1 MEDTKLE
8 RLLEHPRTAR
18 LSLSPLDGGGEE
30 GRENHYHGRTFV
42 YRTCE
47 GGGQDI
53 RLQGLTNRLRQRFY
67 PDYRAPQKKHGHGS
81 STAAGSAVHRQ
92 LEHLVNCKR
101 EGTCHCGLQKVT
113 KKNPTRTYQEPPRK
127 SERTEVALRVLASHG
142 LEPVASEVP
151 LAHLRSRLGT
161 SVDLLCLVKPLPSVL
176 PKVEPPSPQEPPAT
190 VLVSLKTGYAK
201 GYNVCRKQQRLGTPL
216 DDVPSTPRNHH
227 QLQVMC
233 EGLLMEREYGAAPDA
248 SFVLYLGKRKVRGS
262 REPHLLVSLPRP
274 SLICRRFCRVALGS
288 G

>member
-101 EGTCHCGLQKVT
+101 
-113 KKNPTRTYQEPPRK
+113 
-127 SERTEVALRVLASHG
+127 
-142 LEPVASEVP
+142 
-151 LAHLRSRLGT
+151 
-161 SVDLLCLVKPLPSVL
+161 D
-176 PKVEPPSPQEPPAT
+176 
-190 VLVSLKTGYAK
+190 
-201 GYNVCRKQQRLGTPL
+201 
-216 DDVPSTPRNHH
+216 
-227 QLQVMC
+227 
-233 EGLLMEREYGAAPDA
+233 
-248 SFVLYLGKRKVRGS
+248 
-262 REPHLLVSLPRP
+262 LVSLPRP
-274 SLICRRFCRVALGS
+274 SLTCRSFCRIALGTGS
-288 G
+288 SVGQVWYRSSTFLI